1 MAKSKK
7 NRKPLLTPKDLD
19 RAIRNAPVVSLRR
32 FAKSVAETILLD
44 HDEKTDTFVL
54 NRDKDLDGAD
64 VIQYV
69 SEHLEAYGFWPTN

>member
-1 MAKSKK
+1 MKK
-7 NRKPLLTPKDLD
+7 NKTIKTPKDLD
-19 RAIRNAPVVSLRR
+19 RAIRNAPVALLRR
-32 FAKSVAETILLD
+32 FVASVAETILLD

-69 SEHLEAYGFWPTN
+69 SEHLEAYGFWPTEDK

>member
-1 MAKSKK
+1 MAKK

-19 RAIRNAPVVSLRR
+19 RAIRNASVASLRR

-64 VIQYV
+64 VIQYI
-69 SEHLEAYGFWPTN
+69 SEHLDAYGFWPTGD